1 MTPESFNARGHKL
14 RRCNGWKHPRV
25 LNLLCVDLK
34 VVHEIHEY
42 EDMIRLGSVGVLV
55 TLEFDR
61 DQIYLLL
68 AIVLL

>member
-1 MTPESFNARGHKL
+1 M
-14 RRCNGWKHPRV
+14 
-25 LNLLCVDLK
+25 DLK

-42 EDMIRLGSVGVLV
+42 EDMIRLGSVGVLE